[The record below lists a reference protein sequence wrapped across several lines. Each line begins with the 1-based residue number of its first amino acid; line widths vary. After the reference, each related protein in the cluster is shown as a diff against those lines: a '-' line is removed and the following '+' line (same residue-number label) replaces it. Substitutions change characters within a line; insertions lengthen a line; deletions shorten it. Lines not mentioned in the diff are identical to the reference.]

1 MKAYPNL
8 STAIGGEEGGVCMG
22 PAIVVMANGD
32 GQCGCCCCWDCCW
45 CPVTVSPLILSGGV
59 NVPGIIPLPTS
70 IRKDQ
75 HISTV
80 KLHVYHLYDFIG
92 WISLSCRKYQYL
104 HLLGYPY
111 FASEPCQSAKKGVK
125 LQLRFYFYSHI
136 IHFSWI
142 KYSILC
148 SLVLWENA
156 NRGWSVLLPC
166 NHIHLFDI
174 F

>member
-32 GQCGCCCCWDCCW
+32 GQCGCCCWDCCW
-45 CPVTVSPLILSGGV
+45 CPVVSPLILSGGV

-70 IRKDQ
+70 IKYIQ
-75 HISTV
+75 NISTL
-80 KLHVYHLYDFIG
+80 KLHVYHFNTILLFGINHFVRILILTSIG
-92 WISLSCRKYQYL
+92 ISVFCIWALPICKRK
-104 HLLGYPY
+104 
-111 FASEPCQSAKKGVK
+111 EVK
-125 LQLRFYFYSHI
+125 LGFRFYFYSHI

-142 KYSILC
+142 KHSMWC
-148 SLVLWENA
+148 SFVLWENA
-156 NRGWSVLLPC
+156 NCTWSALLSC
-166 NHIHLFDI
+166 NHIHLLEI